1 MWFKPTVETASHPL
15 PDAVLK
21 TLCEQVSA
29 SPYLKQ
35 NVLNQR
41 FSTTQGFSLLFH
53 NARDLPEQF
62 SFFKPFLALLNP
74 RYNYYY
80 LNVLQLEKSAQVDR
94 HIDHSIRGYHQKLPF
109 PRRVSIL
116 YLQANDLEGGSLQ
129 IYNHRDQISHTINPL
144 TGTWV
149 SFKGNLKHGITPLK
163 HSQGPRLSLVC
174 EQYKLSKA
182 ELTYVPG
189 FTLKST
195 ATFDTFLSEAL
206 PDPESN
212 AL

>member
-1 MWFKPTVETASHPL
+1 MFRPAVEIFQNHVPQ
-15 PDAVLK
+15 AVLN
-21 TLCEQVSA
+21 TLCEHVKA

-41 FSTTQGFSLLFH
+41 FSSTQGFSLLFDGSRH
-53 NARDLPEQF
+53 LPEQF
-62 SFFKPFLALLNP
+62 EFFKPFLDLLNP

-80 LNVLQLEKSAQVDR
+80 LNVLQLEQSAQVDR
-94 HIDHSIRGYHQKLPF
+94 HIDHSIRGYHPKLPF

-116 YLQANDLEGGSLQ
+116 YLQAEALEGGSLQ
-129 IYNHRDQISHTINPL
+129 IYNRSDRISHTIEPR
-144 TGTWV
+144 TGCWV

-163 HSQGPRLSLVC
+163 SSKGARVSLVC
-174 EQYKLSKA
+174 EQYQLSKR
-182 ELTYVPG
+182 ELSYLPG

>member
-1 MWFKPTVETASHPL
+1 MFKPAVEVSQKVL

-21 TLCEQVSA
+21 TLCDQVLA

-41 FSTTQGFSLLFH
+41 FATTQGFSLLFSSLQH
-53 NARDLPEQF
+53 LPEQF
-62 SFFKPFLALLNP
+62 AFFKPFLALLNP
-74 RYNYYY
+74 RYNYFY
-80 LNVLQLEKSAQVDR
+80 LNVLQLEQSAQVDR
-94 HIDHSIRGYHQKLPF
+94 HIDHSIRGYHHKLPF

-116 YLQANDLEGGSLQ
+116 YLQAEDLDGGALQ
-129 IYNHRDQISHTINPL
+129 IYNSRDQVSHTIVPH
-144 TGTWV
+144 TGGWV
-149 SFKGNLKHGITPLK
+149 SFKGNRKHGITPLNSSK
-163 HSQGPRLSLVC
+163 GPRVSLVC
-174 EQYKLSKA
+174 EQYKLTPKA
-182 ELTYVPG
+182 LTYLPQ

-195 ATFDTFLSEAL
+195 AAFDTFLSEAL

>member
-1 MWFKPTVETASHPL
+1 MFKPAVEVSQKVL
-15 PDAVLK
+15 PDAVRKALF
-21 TLCEQVSA
+21 TQVTA
-29 SPYLKQ
+29 SPYLRQ

-41 FSTTQGFSLLFH
+41 FSSTQGFSLLFSH
-53 NARDLPEQF
+53 PQHLPEAFAFVQ
-62 SFFKPFLALLNP
+62 PFLALLNP

-80 LNVLQLEKSAQVDR
+80 LNVLQLEQSAQVDR

-116 YLQANDLEGGSLQ
+116 YLQAENLDGGALQ
-129 IYNHRDQISHTINPL
+129 IYNARDQVSHTIAPC
-144 TGTWV
+144 TGDWV
-149 SFKGNLKHGITPLK
+149 SFKGSLKHGITPLK
-163 HSQGPRLSLVC
+163 SSNGPRVSLVC
-174 EQYKLSKA
+174 EQYKLSKK
-182 ELTYVPG
+182 ELAYLPH

-195 ATFDTFLSEAL
+195 AAFDTFLSEAL